1 MFSLLTETTVSWLE
15 DRPIWPKTASGYS
28 PSSWLHPCPL
38 YSIHFDE
45 ICLINWRWS
54 REIHWALMWME
65 LGLKPQLAPTVDS
78 PMSKR
83 PPSHFRYHFRK
94 ILPFL
99 FPTPI
104 ITDTKWNGQCKPEAA
119 AGNLENFR
127 TVFTRSA
134 MNANSRK
141 SWDCNIFSLLFC
153 SSSPLFYSDCSRF
166 HTLTTVHAS
175 CSSLLVVNPMRP
187 VIDHS
192 HEC

>member
-1 MFSLLTETTVSWLE
+1 MGCKPIRFPSLMGFRWVGLADLLGNFRNFFIILMEVIVQIRLPAK
-15 DRPIWPKTASGYS
+15 R
-28 PSSWLHPCPL
+28 L
-38 YSIHFDE
+38 Y
-45 ICLINWRWS
+45 
-54 REIHWALMWME
+54 
-65 LGLKPQLAPTVDS
+65 
-78 PMSKR
+78 
-83 PPSHFRYHFRK
+83 PSHFRYHFRK